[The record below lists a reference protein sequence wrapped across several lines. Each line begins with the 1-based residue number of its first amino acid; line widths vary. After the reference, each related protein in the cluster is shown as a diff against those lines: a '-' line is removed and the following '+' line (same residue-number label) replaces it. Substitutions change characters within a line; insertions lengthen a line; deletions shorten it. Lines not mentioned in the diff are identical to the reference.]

1 MIQLTFTFDSVES
14 AAEFLASQGARA
26 PQAEPKSTR
35 DVLVEDLI
43 ATKKPRKPRADAGV
57 PRGPYKTTGA
67 DAGATASSTPETTPQ
82 VGAAAG
88 DPAPVESPPA
98 QPTAAAS
105 APTPAEP
112 TLDDVKATMSVLS
125 KKKNI
130 DANIQ
135 LLAKFGVQKASA
147 LPTTKYA
154 EFIAAAKK
162 EAGVA

>member
-35 DVLVEDLI
+35 DVLVEDLV
-43 ATKKPRKPRADAGV
+43 ATKKPRKSRADAGV
-57 PRGPYKTTGA
+57 PRGPYKKSDEPAATTATEVAGGETGA
-67 DAGATASSTPETTPQ
+67 VDKKADQP
-82 VGAAAG
+82 VVAA
-88 DPAPVESPPA
+88 DPVPV
-98 QPTAAAS
+98 QS
-105 APTPAEP
+105 APKEL
-112 TLDDVKATMSVLS
+112 TLDDVKAAMSVLS

-135 LLAKFGVQKASA
+135 LLAKFGVQKASS
-147 LPTTKYA
+147 LPPAKYA